1 MMVMPVIWQDFLLF
15 WQRRERGTDF
25 AEEGA
30 VVGRKAGGPRT
41 TEVGGGWGRASDRR
55 LDVEWEKPEAAG
67 NLWLSVRPQG
77 IEKSFDKD
85 CLTSK
90 KF

>member
-15 WQRRERGTDF
+15 CQRRERGTDF

-41 TEVGGGWGRASDRR
+41 TEVGGGLGPGERQG
-55 LDVEWEKPEAAG
+55 AG
-67 NLWLSVRPQG
+67 
-77 IEKSFDKD
+77 
-85 CLTSK
+85 C
-90 KF
+90 

>member
-1 MMVMPVIWQDFLLF
+1 MPVIWQDFLLF

-25 AEEGA
+25 AEEGLSS
-30 VVGRKAGGPRT
+30 VERP
-41 TEVGGGWGRASDRR
+41 EVREPPKWEAGWGRAGDRG

-67 NLWLSVRPQG
+67 NLWFLVRPQG

>member
-41 TEVGGGWGRASDRR
+41 TEMGGGLGPGGRQG
-55 LDVEWEKPEAAG
+55 AG
-67 NLWLSVRPQG
+67 
-77 IEKSFDKD
+77 
-85 CLTSK
+85 C
-90 KF
+90 

>member
-1 MMVMPVIWQDFLLF
+1 MARTLRKRGLSSVERSEV
-15 WQRRERGTDF
+15 REP
-25 AEEGA
+25 
-30 VVGRKAGGPRT
+30 PRW
-41 TEVGGGWGRASDRR
+41 EAGWGWAGDRG

-67 NLWLSVRPQG
+67 NLWFLVRPQG
-77 IEKSFDKD
+77 IGKSFDKD

>member
-41 TEVGGGWGRASDRR
+41 TEVGGGLGLGGRQG
-55 LDVEWEKPEAAG
+55 AG
-67 NLWLSVRPQG
+67 
-77 IEKSFDKD
+77 
-85 CLTSK
+85 C
-90 KF
+90 

>member
-1 MMVMPVIWQDFLLF
+1 MVMPVIWQDFLLF

-41 TEVGGGWGRASDRR
+41 TEVGGGLEPGERQG
-55 LDVEWEKPEAAG
+55 AG
-67 NLWLSVRPQG
+67 
-77 IEKSFDKD
+77 
-85 CLTSK
+85 C
-90 KF
+90 